1 LSVFALPG
9 LNLSIK
15 GSPRIFQVELEHLF
29 QLCSNKDVVPDV
41 TLQATAVPFPH
52 FQNYLSSWICR
63 QLDLSSLDQQPS
75 MLKGPDGSMAIA
87 VRIEGVPYCA
97 WTNKPEKKIYIVSA
111 LRNGAYRSA
120 PVQSILM
127 PLLREL
133 LLCRQ
138 YLLIH
143 GASAVTPG
151 NVGVLFIAPSR
162 GGKTTTML
170 SVLRQGGRMIAD
182 DLSVLCPPYDTINIR
197 GIPKL
202 LNIRKSTAEF
212 YPELGAHY
220 KSFTKRPNGISRFVS
235 PKNIY
240 GESCMQSQA
249 VLRNIYFIEI
259 SPDGPKA
266 IKVTT
271 ADAMRKLILSN
282 AFIADQPVLPEAIII
297 LSKII
302 DQTQIYYL
310 KTGSDPAEL
319 GKWLAKNSS
328 LHAREY

>member
-1 LSVFALPG
+1 LSVFELPG

-15 GSPRIFQVELEHLF
+15 GTPRIFQIELEHLF

-41 TLQATAVPFPH
+41 TLQATAVPFPL
-52 FQNYLSSWICR
+52 FQNYLSRWICR
-63 QLDLSSLDQQPS
+63 QLDLNSLGQQPS
-75 MLKGPDGSMAIA
+75 MLKGPDGNMAIA

-97 WTNKPEKKIYIVSA
+97 WTNKPEKKIYLVSA

-133 LLCRQ
+133 LLGHE

-143 GASAVTPG
+143 GASVVTPD
-151 NVGVLFIAPSR
+151 NVGLLFIAPSR

-182 DLSVLCPPYDTINIR
+182 DLSVFCPPFDTINIR

-202 LNIRKSTAEF
+202 LNIRKTTAEF

-220 KSFTKRPNGISRFVS
+220 KTFTKRPNSISRFVS
-235 PKNIY
+235 PKSIY
-240 GESCMQSQA
+240 GASCVQSQA
-249 VLRNIYFIEI
+249 VVRCIYFIEI
-259 SPDGPKA
+259 SRDGPKA
-266 IKVTT
+266 IKVST
-271 ADAMRKLILSN
+271 ADAMRKLILAN
-282 AFIADQPVLPEAIII
+282 AFIADQPIIPEAIVF

-302 DQTQIYYL
+302 SQTQTYYL
-310 KTGSDPAEL
+310 KTGSEPAKL
-319 GKWLAKNSS
+319 GKWLIDHSS
-328 LHAREY
+328 RHACA

>member
-1 LSVFALPG
+1 LSVFELPG
-9 LNLSIK
+9 LNLSIT
-15 GSPRIFQVELEHLF
+15 GTPRIFQIELEHLF

-41 TLQATAVPFPH
+41 TLQATAIPFPL
-52 FQNYLSSWICR
+52 FQNHLPSWICR
-63 QLDLSSLDQQPS
+63 QFDLNSLEQQPS
-75 MLKGPDGSMAIA
+75 MLKGPSGSMAIA
-87 VRIEGVPYCA
+87 VSIEGVPYCA
-97 WTNKPEKKIYIVSA
+97 WTNKPDKKIYLVSA

-127 PLLREL
+127 PLFREL
-133 LLCRQ
+133 LLCSE

-143 GASAVTPG
+143 GASAVTPD
-151 NVGVLFIAPSR
+151 NVGLLFIAPSR

-182 DLSVLCPPYDTINIR
+182 DLSVFCPPFDTINIR

-202 LNIRKSTAEF
+202 LNIRKTTAEF
-212 YPELGAHY
+212 YPELGEHY

-235 PKNIY
+235 PKSIY
-240 GESCMQSQA
+240 GEYCMQSQA
-249 VLRNIYFIEI
+249 VVRIIYFIEI

-271 ADAMRKLILSN
+271 ADAMRRLILAN
-282 AFIADQPVLPEAIII
+282 AFIADQPVIPEAIVS

-302 DQTQIYYL
+302 SQTQTYYL
-310 KTGSDPAEL
+310 KTGSEPANL
-319 GKWLAKNSS
+319 GKWLIEHSS
-328 LHAREY
+328 RHACA